1 MEILKL
7 EDLRVSFGGVKAVDG
22 LNMSVEKGTLHAL
35 IGPNGAGKTTV
46 FNAISGIV
54 KKEAGKVLFNGMDI
68 TALKPHKIAS
78 LGISRA
84 FQSPTLFKYMTVL
97 ENILVGF
104 HTKYEQSFIDEIIA
118 NKKYRSEYRK
128 ALSFAFYI
136 ADILEIKNRMGVYAA
151 NLPYGVQKM
160 VELGRALMSE
170 PSLLLLDEP
179 AAGLSDSETK
189 WLLKI
194 IERVRREMDVTIIMI
209 EHDMKLV
216 MNISDLITV
225 MDFGKKIAEG
235 KPNEIRNNP
244 EVLKAYLGG
253 VKP

>member
-1 MEILKL
+1 MLKI
-7 EDLRVSFGGVKAVDG
+7 EDLHVSFGGVKAVDG
-22 LNMSVEKGTLHAL
+22 LNMNVEKGTLHAL

-46 FNAISGIV
+46 FNAINGIV
-54 KKEAGKVLFNGMDI
+54 KKDSGRVIFKGMDI
-68 TALKPHKIAS
+68 TMLKTHRIAS
-78 LGISRA
+78 LGISRV
-84 FQSPTLFKYMTVL
+84 FQNPALFKYMTVL
-97 ENILVGF
+97 DNILVGF
-104 HTKYEQSFIDEIIA
+104 HSKYEHGFVDEIIA
-118 NKKYRSEYRK
+118 GKKYQRELRR
-128 ALSFAFYI
+128 ALSRAYYI

-160 VELGRALMSE
+160 VELGRALMPE

-179 AAGLSDSETK
+179 AAGLSDSETR
-189 WLLKI
+189 WLLEI
-194 IERVRREMDVTIIMI
+194 IERIRNEMDITVIMI

-216 MNISDLITV
+216 MNISDVITV

-253 VKP
+253 VKL